1 MYAPVSSHM
10 NFHVWVMLIVLSILW
25 GTSFIFT
32 EIALEDFRPLTIA
45 TLRVSGAASAL
56 WIYLLIIGAEI
67 PRSLSIWGAF
77 LIMGIVNNA
86 IPFAAIMFA
95 QTLIS
100 ASLASILNSTAPLFT
115 VVLAGILLS
124 DERITTVRI
133 FAVILGFI
141 GVVVMIGPPALL
153 GIGADVLAQCAVL
166 GASVSYAFSAV
177 FARRFKAMGLQPS
190 VLAVGMLTMS
200 SLCLAPIA
208 IFFDRPFTLNAPGI
222 SSIAAAAGVALL
234 STALAYILY
243 FRILAA
249 AGATNLLLVTFLIPV
264 SAILLGVNFLGE
276 SLSLSQIVGMF
287 LIGLGLAVMDGRI
300 FKRRS

>member
-10 NFHVWVMLIVLSILW
+10 NFHVWVMLVVLSILW

-124 DERITTVRI
+124 DERITTARI
-133 FAVILGFI
+133 FAVILGFV
-141 GVVVMIGPPALL
+141 GVVVMIGSPALL
-153 GIGADVLAQCAVL
+153 GIGADVLAQCVVL

-200 SLCLAPIA
+200 SLCLAPVA
-208 IFFDRPFTLNAPGI
+208 IFVDRPFTLDAPEI
-222 SSIAAAAGVALL
+222 SAIAAAAGVALL

-276 SLSLSQIVGMF
+276 SLNLSQIVGMF

>member
-1 MYAPVSSHM
+1 MYAPISSHM

-124 DERITTVRI
+124 DERITTSRI

-166 GASVSYAFSAV
+166 GASISYAFSAV

-200 SLCLAPIA
+200 SLCLAPVA
-208 IFFDRPFTLNAPGI
+208 LFFDRPFTLDAPGF
-222 SSIAAAAGVALL
+222 SAIAAAAGVALL

-276 SLSLSQIVGMF
+276 SLNLSQIAGMF

>member
-124 DERITTVRI
+124 DERITTSRI

>member
-124 DERITTVRI
+124 DERITTARI

-200 SLCLAPIA
+200 SLCLAPVA

>member
-1 MYAPVSSHM
+1 MYAPVSSYM
-10 NFHVWVMLIVLSILW
+10 NFHVWVMLVVLSILW

-124 DERITTVRI
+124 DERITTSRI

-200 SLCLAPIA
+200 SLCLAPVA

>member
-10 NFHVWVMLIVLSILW
+10 NFHVWVMLVVLSILW
-25 GTSFIFT
+25 GISFIFT

-45 TLRVSGAASAL
+45 TLRVSGAASVL

-124 DERITTVRI
+124 DERITTARI

-200 SLCLAPIA
+200 SLCLAPVA

-243 FRILAA
+243 FRILAT

-276 SLSLSQIVGMF
+276 SLNLSQIAGMI
-287 LIGLGLAVMDGRI
+287 LIGMGLAVMDGRI

>member
-124 DERITTVRI
+124 DERITTSRI

-166 GASVSYAFSAV
+166 GASISYAFSAV

-200 SLCLAPIA
+200 SLCLAPVA

-276 SLSLSQIVGMF
+276 SLNLSQIVGMF

>member
-10 NFHVWVMLIVLSILW
+10 NFHVWVMLVVLSILW

-45 TLRVSGAASAL
+45 TLRVSGAASVL

-86 IPFAAIMFA
+86 IPFAAIIFA

-124 DERITTVRI
+124 DERITTSRI
-133 FAVILGFI
+133 FAVNLGFI

-153 GIGADVLAQCAVL
+153 G
-166 GASVSYAFSAV
+166 
-177 FARRFKAMGLQPS
+177 
-190 VLAVGMLTMS
+190 
-200 SLCLAPIA
+200 
-208 IFFDRPFTLNAPGI
+208 N
-222 SSIAAAAGVALL
+222 
-234 STALAYILY
+234 
-243 FRILAA
+243 
-249 AGATNLLLVTFLIPV
+249 
-264 SAILLGVNFLGE
+264 
-276 SLSLSQIVGMF
+276 
-287 LIGLGLAVMDGRI
+287 
-300 FKRRS
+300 RS

>member
-10 NFHVWVMLIVLSILW
+10 NFHVWVMLVVLSILW

-32 EIALEDFRPLTIA
+32 ELALEDFRPLTIA

-124 DERITTVRI
+124 DERITTARI

-200 SLCLAPIA
+200 SLCLAPVA

>member
-1 MYAPVSSHM
+1 MYAPVSSHI
-10 NFHVWVMLIVLSILW
+10 NFHIWAMLVVLSILW

-32 EIALEDFRPLTIA
+32 EIALEDIRPLTIA

-124 DERITTVRI
+124 DERITTSRI
-133 FAVILGFI
+133 FAVILGFV

-166 GASVSYAFSAV
+166 GASISYAFSAV

-200 SLCLAPIA
+200 SLCLAPVA
-208 IFFDRPFTLNAPGI
+208 LFFDRPFTLDAPGFSAI
-222 SSIAAAAGVALL
+222 VAAAGVALL

-276 SLSLSQIVGMF
+276 SLNLSQIAGMF

>member
-10 NFHVWVMLIVLSILW
+10 NFHVWVMLVVLSILW

-32 EIALEDFRPLTIA
+32 ELALEDFRPLTIA

-124 DERITTVRI
+124 DERITTARI

-200 SLCLAPIA
+200 SLCLAPVA

-276 SLSLSQIVGMF
+276 SLSLIQIVGMF

>member
-10 NFHVWVMLIVLSILW
+10 NFHIWAMLVVLSILW

-32 EIALEDFRPLTIA
+32 EIALEDIRPLTIA
-45 TLRVSGAASAL
+45 TLRVSGATSAL

-124 DERITTVRI
+124 DERITTSRI
-133 FAVILGFI
+133 FAVILGFV

-166 GASVSYAFSAV
+166 GASISYAFSAA
-177 FARRFKAMGLQPS
+177 FARRFKAMGLQQS

-200 SLCLAPIA
+200 SLCLAPVA
-208 IFFDRPFTLNAPGI
+208 LFFDRPFTLDAPGF
-222 SSIAAAAGVALL
+222 SAIAAAAGVALL

-276 SLSLSQIVGMF
+276 SLNLSQIAGMF

>member
-124 DERITTVRI
+124 DERITTARI

-141 GVVVMIGPPALL
+141 GVVIMISPPALL

-200 SLCLAPIA
+200 SLCLAPVA

>member
-1 MYAPVSSHM
+1 MYAPVSSYM
-10 NFHVWVMLIVLSILW
+10 NFHVWVMLVVLSILW

-124 DERITTVRI
+124 DERITTSRI

-177 FARRFKAMGLQPS
+177 FARRFKAMDLQPS

-200 SLCLAPIA
+200 SLCLAPVA

-276 SLSLSQIVGMF
+276 SLNLSQIVGMF

>member
-10 NFHVWVMLIVLSILW
+10 NFHVWVMLVVLSILW

-124 DERITTVRI
+124 DERITTARI

-200 SLCLAPIA
+200 SLCLAPVA

>member
-10 NFHVWVMLIVLSILW
+10 NFHVWAMLVVLSILW

-124 DERITTVRI
+124 DERITTSRI

-200 SLCLAPIA
+200 SLCLAPVA
-208 IFFDRPFTLNAPGI
+208 IFFD
-222 SSIAAAAGVALL
+222 
-234 STALAYILY
+234 
-243 FRILAA
+243 
-249 AGATNLLLVTFLIPV
+249 
-264 SAILLGVNFLGE
+264 
-276 SLSLSQIVGMF
+276 
-287 LIGLGLAVMDGRI
+287 
-300 FKRRS
+300 

>member
-124 DERITTVRI
+124 DERITTARI

-141 GVVVMIGPPALL
+141 GVVIMIGPPALL

-177 FARRFKAMGLQPS
+177 FARRFKAMDLQPS

-200 SLCLAPIA
+200 SLCLAPVA

-243 FRILAA
+243 FRIVAA

>member
-1 MYAPVSSHM
+1 MYAPVSSYM
-10 NFHVWVMLIVLSILW
+10 NFHVWVMLVVLSILW

-56 WIYLLIIGAEI
+56 WIYLVIIGAEI

-124 DERITTVRI
+124 DERITTSRI

-200 SLCLAPIA
+200 SLCLAPVA

-276 SLSLSQIVGMF
+276 SLNLSQIVGMF

>member
-1 MYAPVSSHM
+1 MYSPVSSHM
-10 NFHVWVMLIVLSILW
+10 NFHVWVMLVALSILW

-56 WIYLLIIGAEI
+56 WNYLLIIGAEI

-86 IPFAAIMFA
+86 IPFSAIMFA

-115 VVLAGILLS
+115 VVLAGVLLS
-124 DERITTVRI
+124 DERITTARI

-153 GIGADVLAQCAVL
+153 GIGTDVLAQCAVL

-200 SLCLAPIA
+200 SLCLAPVA
-208 IFFDRPFTLNAPGI
+208 LFFDRPFALNAPGI
-222 SSIAAAAGVALL
+222 SAIAAAAGVALL

>member
-10 NFHVWVMLIVLSILW
+10 NFHVWVMLVVLSILW
-25 GTSFIFT
+25 GSSFIFT
-32 EIALEDFRPLTIA
+32 EIALEEFRPLTIA

-124 DERITTVRI
+124 DERITTARI

-166 GASVSYAFSAV
+166 GASVSYAISAV

-200 SLCLAPIA
+200 SLCLAPVA
-208 IFFDRPFTLNAPGI
+208 LFLDRPFTMDAPGF
-222 SSIAAAAGVALL
+222 SAIAAAAGVALL

-276 SLSLSQIVGMF
+276 SLNLSQIVGMF

>member
-124 DERITTVRI
+124 DERITTSRI
-133 FAVILGFI
+133 FAVIFGFI

-200 SLCLAPIA
+200 SLCLAPVA
-208 IFFDRPFTLNAPGI
+208 LFFDRPFTLNAPGI

-276 SLSLSQIVGMF
+276 SLNLSQIVGMF

>member
-1 MYAPVSSHM
+1 MHAPVSSHM
-10 NFHVWVMLIVLSILW
+10 NFHVWVMLVVLSMLW

-100 ASLASILNSTAPLFT
+100 ASLASILNSTAPLIT

-124 DERITTVRI
+124 DERITAARI
-133 FAVILGFI
+133 FAVIFGFI
-141 GVVVMIGPPALL
+141 GVVVMIDPPALL

-200 SLCLAPIA
+200 SLCLAPVA

-276 SLSLSQIVGMF
+276 SLNLSQIIGMF
-287 LIGLGLAVMDGRI
+287 LIGLGLVVMDGRI
-300 FKRRS
+300 FNRRS

>member
-124 DERITTVRI
+124 DERITTSRI
-133 FAVILGFI
+133 FAVILGFF

-177 FARRFKAMGLQPS
+177 FARRFKAMRLQPS

-200 SLCLAPIA
+200 SLCLAPVA

>member
-124 DERITTVRI
+124 DERITPARI

-141 GVVVMIGPPALL
+141 GVVVMISPPALL
-153 GIGADVLAQCAVL
+153 GFGADVLAQCAVL

-200 SLCLAPIA
+200 SLCLAPVA
-208 IFFDRPFTLNAPGI
+208 IFFDRPFALDPPGF
-222 SSIAAAAGVALL
+222 SAIAAAAGVALL

-276 SLSLSQIVGMF
+276 SLNLSQIVGMF

>member
-1 MYAPVSSHM
+1 M
-10 NFHVWVMLIVLSILW
+10 NFHVWVMLVVLSMLW

-56 WIYLLIIGAEI
+56 WIYLLIIGAKI

-100 ASLASILNSTAPLFT
+100 ASLASILNSTAPLIT

-124 DERITTVRI
+124 DERITAARI

-200 SLCLAPIA
+200 SLCLALVA

-276 SLSLSQIVGMF
+276 SLNLSQIIGMF
-287 LIGLGLAVMDGRI
+287 LIGLGLVVMDGRI
-300 FKRRS
+300 FNRRS

>member
-124 DERITTVRI
+124 DERITTARI

-141 GVVVMIGPPALL
+141 GVVIMIGPPALL

-200 SLCLAPIA
+200 SLCLAPVA

>member
-10 NFHVWVMLIVLSILW
+10 NFHVWVMLVVLSILW

-124 DERITTVRI
+124 DERISTARI
-133 FAVILGFI
+133 FAVILGFV
-141 GVVVMIGPPALL
+141 GVVVMIGSPALL
-153 GIGADVLAQCAVL
+153 GIGTDVLAQCVVL

-200 SLCLAPIA
+200 SLCLAPVA
-208 IFFDRPFTLNAPGI
+208 IFVDRPFTLDAPEI
-222 SSIAAAAGVALL
+222 SAITAATGVALL

-276 SLSLSQIVGMF
+276 SLNLSQIVGMF

>member
-45 TLRVSGAASAL
+45 MLRVSGAASAL

-67 PRSLSIWGAF
+67 PRSLRIWGAF

-124 DERITTVRI
+124 DERITTSRI

>member
-10 NFHVWVMLIVLSILW
+10 NFHVWVMLVVLSILW

-45 TLRVSGAASAL
+45 TLRVSGAASVL

-86 IPFAAIMFA
+86 IPFAAIIFA

-124 DERITTVRI
+124 DERITTSRI
-133 FAVILGFI
+133 FAVNLGFI

-200 SLCLAPIA
+200 SLCLAPVA

>member
-1 MYAPVSSHM
+1 MHAPVSSHM
-10 NFHVWVMLIVLSILW
+10 NFHVWVMLVVLSMLW

-100 ASLASILNSTAPLFT
+100 ASLASILNSTAPLIT

-124 DERITTVRI
+124 DERITAARI

-166 GASVSYAFSAV
+166 GASVSYAISGV
-177 FARRFKAMGLQPS
+177 FARRFKAMGLQLR
-190 VLAVGMLTMS
+190 VLAVGMLTMF
-200 SLCLAPIA
+200 SLCLAPVA
-208 IFFDRPFTLNAPGI
+208 LFLDRPFTMDAPGF
-222 SSIAAAAGVALL
+222 SAIAAAAGVALL

-276 SLSLSQIVGMF
+276 SLNLSQIIGMF
-287 LIGLGLAVMDGRI
+287 LIGLGLVVMDGRI
-300 FKRRS
+300 FNRRS

>member
-124 DERITTVRI
+124 DERITTARI

-243 FRILAA
+243 FRILAV

>member
-124 DERITTVRI
+124 DERITTARI

-153 GIGADVLAQCAVL
+153 GFGADVLAQCAVL

-200 SLCLAPIA
+200 SLCLAPVA
-208 IFFDRPFTLNAPGI
+208 IFFDRPFALECPRNFSDCSGRWSRASFDCAGI
-222 SSIAAAAGVALL
+222 YSVL
-234 STALAYILY
+234 SHT
-243 FRILAA
+243 
-249 AGATNLLLVTFLIPV
+249 
-264 SAILLGVNFLGE
+264 
-276 SLSLSQIVGMF
+276 
-287 LIGLGLAVMDGRI
+287 
-300 FKRRS
+300 RRSRSYEFVAGYISDSCFSNSAWSELSR

>member
-1 MYAPVSSHM
+1 M
-10 NFHVWVMLIVLSILW
+10 
-25 GTSFIFT
+25 
-32 EIALEDFRPLTIA
+32 
-45 TLRVSGAASAL
+45 
-56 WIYLLIIGAEI
+56 
-67 PRSLSIWGAF
+67 
-77 LIMGIVNNA
+77 
-86 IPFAAIMFA
+86 
-95 QTLIS
+95 
-100 ASLASILNSTAPLFT
+100 
-115 VVLAGILLS
+115 
-124 DERITTVRI
+124 
-133 FAVILGFI
+133 ILGFV

-166 GASVSYAFSAV
+166 GASISYAFSAV

-200 SLCLAPIA
+200 SLCLAPVA
-208 IFFDRPFTLNAPGI
+208 LFFDRPFTLDAPGF
-222 SSIAAAAGVALL
+222 SAIAAAAGVALL

-276 SLSLSQIVGMF
+276 SLNLSQIAGMF

>member
-1 MYAPVSSHM
+1 MHAPVSSHM
-10 NFHVWVMLIVLSILW
+10 NFHVWVMLVVLSMLW

-100 ASLASILNSTAPLFT
+100 ASLASILNSTAPLIT

-124 DERITTVRI
+124 DERITAARI

-177 FARRFKAMGLQPS
+177 FARRFKAMGWQPS

-200 SLCLAPIA
+200 SLCLAPVA

-276 SLSLSQIVGMF
+276 SLNLSQIIGMF
-287 LIGLGLAVMDGRI
+287 LIGLGLVVMDGRI
-300 FKRRS
+300 FNRRS

>member
-10 NFHVWVMLIVLSILW
+10 HFHVWAMLVVLSILW

-124 DERITTVRI
+124 DERITTSRI

-177 FARRFKAMGLQPS
+177 FARRFKANGPATERACSRDVNHVFLVPGSCCDFLCSTVHTECPWDFSDCSGCWSRTTFDCIGIYS
-190 VLAVGMLTMS
+190 VFSYTRRS
-200 SLCLAPIA
+200 WSYE
-208 IFFDRPFTLNAPGI
+208 
-222 SSIAAAAGVALL
+222 SAAGYISDSCFSDSAWSEL
-234 STALAYILY
+234 S
-243 FRILAA
+243 R
-249 AGATNLLLVTFLIPV
+249 
-264 SAILLGVNFLGE
+264 
-276 SLSLSQIVGMF
+276 
-287 LIGLGLAVMDGRI
+287 
-300 FKRRS
+300 